1 MNKIALICD
10 KEEYAL
16 KITNTFQKST
26 TLSRLDVQHF
36 TKMTAKEFHMYFV
49 YVSCADDFRV
59 VQQIENH
66 FPFAMIVIF
75 SDQDELV
82 YQAWEYPV
90 LFFLRMNMLEED
102 LKRLL
107 KKVVIVEKNTRYMY
121 HYKGELHPIRYKDIL
136 YFSVLKNMLT
146 IHFVDSTTIEERK
159 TVKSLMQELS
169 PFVFMQISQS
179 LVVNKAKIR
188 TIDKDQVILENGEG
202 LFVTR
207 TYRNV
212 LRDLSMNDEEQTLS
226 ESTE

>member
-10 KEEYAL
+10 KEEYVQ
-16 KITNTFQKST
+16 KIANAFQKST

-36 TKMTAKEFHMYFV
+36 TTLTTKDFHMYFV

-66 FPFAMIVIF
+66 FPYAMIVIF
-75 SDQDELV
+75 SDHDELV

-90 LFFLRMNMLEED
+90 LFFLRMHLLEED
-102 LKRLL
+102 LKRFL
-107 KKVVIVEKNTRYMY
+107 KKAVIVEKNTRYMY
-121 HYKGELHPIRYKDIL
+121 HHREQWIPIRYSRIL
-136 YFSVLKNMLT
+136 YFSKYINTLT
-146 IHFVDSTTIEERK
+146 LHFTDSTSIKERK

-169 PFVFMQISQS
+169 PFVFVQISQS

-188 TIDKDQVILENGEG
+188 TIDKDQVILENGKK

-212 LRDLSMNDEEQTLS
+212 LRDLSMNVEEQTLS